1 MVKHL
6 DDQFTGGE
14 KTMDENYGQYIEI
27 PMLPLRGVL
36 VFPYMIVHLDVGRE
50 KSINA
55 IDAAMLNRKEIFLAM
70 QKEAQTDEPG
80 QNDIYH
86 FGTVVEIKQLLKL
99 PGGTIRVLVEG
110 LYRARIKKFLAE
122 EPFIRV
128 EVKKEVDQLDP
139 GDPEVEAL
147 MRNLVSQFEHYVK
160 MSKKIP
166 PETVVSVITLE
177 DPGRLADVV
186 ASHLN
191 LKLSERQSILE
202 AVSVKLR
209 LEGLCTILAKEME
222 ILELERKINLRVRK
236 QMEKTQKEYYLR
248 EQLKAIQKELGDKDD
263 RTAEADELREK
274 IKKARLPKEI
284 HERAIRELERLE
296 RMPPMVAEAMV
307 VRNYIEWI
315 LDLPWNKETKDRLNL
330 NMAEDILNEDHYGLT
345 KVKERILE
353 YLAIRQLAKKMKGP
367 ILCFVGPP
375 GVGKTSLA
383 KSIARALERKFIR
396 MSLGGVRDE
405 AEIRGHRRTYVGS
418 MPGRVIQNIKL
429 VGSKNPVFLLDEID
443 KMSSDF
449 RGDPASALLEV
460 LDPEQNHTFSDHYI
474 EAPFDLSK
482 VMFITTANVQ
492 YNIPRPLLD
501 RMEVINITGYTEEE
515 KLNIATKY
523 LLPKQIKEHGLKEE
537 QISVSENA
545 IRVIIREYT
554 REAGVRNLERNIAT
568 VCRKVARDI
577 VTGKAQQAKVTAQ
590 NVSQYLGIAKYR
602 FGLAE
607 KENQVG
613 VVTGLA
619 WTEVGGEVLT
629 VEAQTLTGKGRLMLT
644 GQLGDVMKESAQAGY
659 TYIRSVANQLEI
671 AENFHETTDIHVHV
685 PEGAIPKDGPS
696 AGITIATAIASEL
709 SRRKVRR
716 EVAMTGEITLR
727 GRVLPVGGIKEKVL
741 AAHRAGCKTVVLPA
755 ENKKD
760 LEDIPAN
767 VSRKLEYVLVE
778 SMDQVLPV
786 VLLEKEMPVT
796 AVQEGT
802 PHVENQNG

>member
-1 MVKHL
+1 
-6 DDQFTGGE
+6 
-14 KTMDENYGQYIEI
+14 MDENYGQYIEI